1 MEQPMPL
8 QQDVG
13 ATAEVAQIDP
23 AEVAQIVERVGRAGS
38 YEPADV
44 EREAVL
50 ALGHY
55 RDARL
60 RQFVPLL
67 AEHDVRRSLQ
77 SAVRARRPDGTR

>member
-1 MEQPMPL
+1 MEQPIPL
-8 QQDVG
+8 EQEVG

-23 AEVAQIVERVGRAGS
+23 AEVAQIVERVGRAGR
-38 YEPADV
+38 YLAADV

-77 SAVRARRPDGTR
+77 SALSARWPDGSR